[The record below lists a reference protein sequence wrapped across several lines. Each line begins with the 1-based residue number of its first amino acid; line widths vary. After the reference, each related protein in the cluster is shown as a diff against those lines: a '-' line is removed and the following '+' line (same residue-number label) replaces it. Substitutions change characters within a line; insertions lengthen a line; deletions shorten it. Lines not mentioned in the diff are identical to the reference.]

1 MPDNNSA
8 GKVITKETA
17 DKDFGEA
24 SYSQMI
30 SSDQLKELAAKTTK
44 LLMFSFISQKLYI
57 LGDERKPLFPEGAAV
72 PKDIVFRVYLKDK
85 VLELIKS
92 GGSNDNFVELRGE
105 LLTVT
110 NGNYTLE
117 FGSFCP
123 PWCS

>member
-8 GKVITKETA
+8 GQVITKETA
-17 DKDFGEA
+17 DRDFGKA
-24 SYSQMI
+24 SFSQMI
-30 SSDQLKELAAKTTK
+30 SSDQLKEMAAKTTK
-44 LLMFSFISQKLYI
+44 LLMFSFINQKLYI
-57 LGDERKPLFPEGAAV
+57 LADERKPLFPEGATV
-72 PKDIVFRVYLKDK
+72 PEDRVFRVYSKDK

-92 GGSNDNFVELRGE
+92 GGRNDNSIELRGD